1 MSELL
6 CFYSASTVLA
16 VLSLPV
22 FHISFPFFSFHPVA
36 HQLVHIVAC
45 LCVCLCVCVCVCVSV
60 YVCVCVQ
67 ESAGT
72 VASFIQLHINSY
84 TSLHVCVCACRQV
97 QGRWRPH
104 SCQCLRV
111 GLVGEAASGR
121 LQVYCARAKK
131 VKEEG

>member
-1 MSELL
+1 MEGTLL
-6 CFYSASTVLA
+6 CKIKD
-16 VLSLPV
+16 SLDEARQALFEV
-22 FHISFPFFSFHPVA
+22 R
-36 HQLVHIVAC
+36 
-45 LCVCLCVCVCVCVSV
+45 CVSV